1 MAELSR
7 ERNTNYII
15 FLSKTRA
22 YACLLIRI
30 LVMGMPTGCCKKIT
44 AKIHVDGIF
53 DNLAN
58 NCPDLRR
65 LEIGWDS
72 ETLRF
77 SDKSSKVSLIKLYI
91 TIPYSRVMSL
101 YVSCIRLNFYNRSPT
116 L

>member
-1 MAELSR
+1 MKVNKSLVF
-7 ERNTNYII
+7 YG
-15 FLSKTRA
+15 FLV
-22 YACLLIRI
+22 IRV

-77 SDKSSKVSLIKLYI
+77 SDKSSKVSD
-91 TIPYSRVMSL
+91 R
-101 YVSCIRLNFYNRSPT
+101 RSKRYEPCYT
-116 L
+116 YQIVL